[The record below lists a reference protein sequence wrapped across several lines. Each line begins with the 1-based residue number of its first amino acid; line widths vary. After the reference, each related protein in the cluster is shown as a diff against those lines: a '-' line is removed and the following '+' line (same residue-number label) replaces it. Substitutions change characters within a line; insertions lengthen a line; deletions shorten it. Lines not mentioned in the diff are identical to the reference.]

1 MLMRR
6 YLDAGDSGGGTGGEP
21 GEDGDAG
28 DSSPLTFD
36 GWLGEQ
42 PDEVKT
48 LLDGHTKG
56 LKSALESERGNRKDL
71 EKQVRDLAAKAEKD
85 SETQKE
91 LTGIAD
97 KLSSAEQQADFYE
110 AAHAAGVTNLKLAY
124 TVAVQDEMFDR
135 RGQVDFD
142 TLKTQYPELFGKVS
156 TPPGNAGD
164 GTDTQPSPAKDMN
177 TFIRRAAGRTT

>member
-1 MLMRR
+1 MPEQEQE
-6 YLDAGDSGGGTGGEP
+6 TQEQ
-21 GEDGDAG
+21 ETEE
-28 DSSPLTFD
+28 LTFD

-42 PDEVKT
+42 PDEIKA

-97 KLSSAEQQADFYE
+97 KLSEADRKADFYE
-110 AAHAAGVTNLKLAY
+110 MAHSVGVTNLKLAY
-124 TVAVQDEMFDR
+124 TVAMQDEMFDR
-135 RGQVDFD
+135 RGQVNFD
-142 TLKTQYPELFGKVS
+142 TMKQSYPELFGKVA
-156 TPPGNAGD
+156 TPPGNAGA

-177 TFIRRAAGRTT
+177 RFIRAAAGRTT